1 MTIAHNVNLI
11 CWLKNL
17 GNINNIM
24 ARFYEDKTID
34 FEIFGFKIF
43 SIVTNRSGV
52 SYNIDSY
59 EDDLFIE
66 LNNRKYKENKED
78 E

>member
-1 MTIAHNVNLI
+1 
-11 CWLKNL
+11 
-17 GNINNIM
+17 M
-24 ARFYEDKTID
+24 ARFNEEKTID

-43 SIVTNRSGV
+43 SIVTNRNGV
-52 SYNIDSY
+52 SYNIDNY

-66 LNNRKYKENKED
+66 LNNRKYKENGEN